1 MFFASRFALHPVA
14 GAVAL
19 LVSFAGAPALAQT
32 QEGAA
37 DTAPATA
44 AAAPTASGD
53 TVLPTV
59 TVNASADASAQ
70 GLSKAYAGGQ
80 VARGGR
86 VGILGTEDIM
96 NTPFSTTAYTQDL
109 IRDQQARSVGDV
121 LQNDASVRVSR
132 GFGNFQESYFVRGFV
147 LGSDS
152 IAYNG
157 LYGLLPRQYVSAE
170 LFERVELLRGAS
182 GFLNGASPAGD
193 SIGGALNLLPKR
205 ASNEPLTRVSVGGS
219 SGAQGYAAADISRR
233 FGPDQATGLRLN
245 VAKRKG
251 DTTIDD
257 EGVDLSVVSLGMDW
271 RSSNLRLSADVGY
284 QSHKLTTPRPNV
296 TLGAAVT
303 QVPSA
308 PDNSRN
314 FAQPWTY
321 SNERDSFGSVR
332 AEYDINSQLTAWV
345 AGGARFGRE
354 RNSLASLTLNNG
366 STGSGTQG
374 RFDNTRADDIFTGE
388 VGLRGK
394 LTTGSIGHSL
404 VLAASAFS
412 DKRKNAFY
420 SQPAAGALATNL
432 YNPVYGAAPPLG
444 TSSND
449 LDDPAV
455 QARIKLS
462 SLALSDTLS
471 MFDERLLLTLGVRH
485 QTIETQTFAYNT
497 GIAAPKVDKSRTSP
511 MAAVVFKPAGRVSVY
526 ANYIEGL
533 TPGEIAPALSS
544 GLPVANAGA
553 ALAPYVSK
561 QKEVGLKWDGGDIG
575 AGLAWFTTDKPRVFR
590 NSISGVYGPEGMDR
604 HRGLELNVFGQVT
617 RGLRVLG
624 GVTWLD
630 AKQLAD
636 GHNPNAG
643 KRVIGVPRQQGN
655 LGLEWDVP
663 GVRGLTLDGRAVA
676 TGSSYANA
684 TNTLQV
690 AGWTRFDLGARYLT
704 EIDGRLVTL
713 RARVENA
720 ANRNF
725 WASVGSTGYLV
736 LSNPRTFTVSAS
748 VDF

>member
-1 MFFASRFALHPVA
+1 MLFCSRFALHPVA

-19 LVSFAGAPALAQT
+19 LVSFAAIPALAQT

-37 DTAPATA
+37 DTAPA
-44 AAAPTASGD
+44 AAAPAAAEDS
-53 TVLPTV
+53 VLPTV

-109 IRDQQARSVGDV
+109 VRDKQARSVGDV

-251 DTTIDD
+251 DTPIDD

-271 RSSNLRLSADVGY
+271 RSSQLRLSADVGY

-314 FAQPWTY
+314 FAQPWT
-321 SNERDSFGSVR
+321 
-332 AEYDINSQLTAWV
+332 
-345 AGGARFGRE
+345 
-354 RNSLASLTLNNG
+354 
-366 STGSGTQG
+366 
-374 RFDNTRADDIFTGE
+374 
-388 VGLRGK
+388 
-394 LTTGSIGHSL
+394 HSL
-404 VLAASAFS
+404 GG
-412 DKRKNAFY
+412 R
-420 SQPAAGALATNL
+420 
-432 YNPVYGAAPPLG
+432 
-444 TSSND
+444 
-449 LDDPAV
+449 
-455 QARIKLS
+455 RC
-462 SLALSDTLS
+462 TLW
-471 MFDERLLLTLGVRH
+471 
-485 QTIETQTFAYNT
+485 
-497 GIAAPKVDKSRTSP
+497 PRT
-511 MAAVVFKPAGRVSVY
+511 
-526 ANYIEGL
+526 
-533 TPGEIAPALSS
+533 
-544 GLPVANAGA
+544 
-553 ALAPYVSK
+553 
-561 QKEVGLKWDGGDIG
+561 
-575 AGLAWFTTDKPRVFR
+575 
-590 NSISGVYGPEGMDR
+590 
-604 HRGLELNVFGQVT
+604 
-617 RGLRVLG
+617 
-624 GVTWLD
+624 
-630 AKQLAD
+630 QLARQLD
-636 GHNPNAG
+636 LEQWQH
-643 KRVIGVPRQQGN
+643 RQRHPRA
-655 LGLEWDVP
+655 L
-663 GVRGLTLDGRAVA
+663 
-676 TGSSYANA
+676 
-684 TNTLQV
+684 
-690 AGWTRFDLGARYLT
+690 
-704 EIDGRLVTL
+704 
-713 RARVENA
+713 
-720 ANRNF
+720 
-725 WASVGSTGYLV
+725 
-736 LSNPRTFTVSAS
+736 
-748 VDF
+748 

>member
-19 LVSFAGAPALAQT
+19 LVSFAAAPVLAQT

-303 QVPSA
+303 QV
-308 PDNSRN
+308 
-314 FAQPWTY
+314 
-321 SNERDSFGSVR
+321 
-332 AEYDINSQLTAWV
+332 
-345 AGGARFGRE
+345 
-354 RNSLASLTLNNG
+354 
-366 STGSGTQG
+366 
-374 RFDNTRADDIFTGE
+374 
-388 VGLRGK
+388 
-394 LTTGSIGHSL
+394 
-404 VLAASAFS
+404 
-412 DKRKNAFY
+412 
-420 SQPAAGALATNL
+420 
-432 YNPVYGAAPPLG
+432 
-444 TSSND
+444 
-449 LDDPAV
+449 
-455 QARIKLS
+455 
-462 SLALSDTLS
+462 
-471 MFDERLLLTLGVRH
+471 
-485 QTIETQTFAYNT
+485 
-497 GIAAPKVDKSRTSP
+497 
-511 MAAVVFKPAGRVSVY
+511 
-526 ANYIEGL
+526 
-533 TPGEIAPALSS
+533 
-544 GLPVANAGA
+544 
-553 ALAPYVSK
+553 
-561 QKEVGLKWDGGDIG
+561 
-575 AGLAWFTTDKPRVFR
+575 
-590 NSISGVYGPEGMDR
+590 
-604 HRGLELNVFGQVT
+604 
-617 RGLRVLG
+617 
-624 GVTWLD
+624 
-630 AKQLAD
+630 
-636 GHNPNAG
+636 
-643 KRVIGVPRQQGN
+643 
-655 LGLEWDVP
+655 
-663 GVRGLTLDGRAVA
+663 
-676 TGSSYANA
+676 
-684 TNTLQV
+684 
-690 AGWTRFDLGARYLT
+690 
-704 EIDGRLVTL
+704 
-713 RARVENA
+713 
-720 ANRNF
+720 
-725 WASVGSTGYLV
+725 
-736 LSNPRTFTVSAS
+736 
-748 VDF
+748 